1 MLASKRLFFSHKKS
15 ICQFVCCVNF
25 AVRQLEKAKV
35 SIGQFG
41 YKSMALNNSLINQVS
56 PIDYGNNNNNN
67 NSYLSAN
74 TNTVLNK
81 CSSNALTVKN
91 ELLDL
96 KLTHHHHHQHLQQQ
110 QQSAP
115 MPHGIA
121 NSVFVLKKPPMS
133 AMSPSHTSLNPAAAA
148 HSSKKFKTIINI
160 SNNSNRNNT
169 HLQHTTT
176 SIASSSLTAAN
187 SIHNNINNNNNNSIA
202 NSIMNVI
209 GAAHSSEQE
218 YE

>member
-1 MLASKRLFFSHKKS
+1 MLASKFFVLSQEINLS
-15 ICQFVCCVNF
+15 ICVLCRNF

-81 CSSNALTVKN
+81 CSPNALTVKN

-96 KLTHHHHHQHLQQQ
+96 KLTHHHHHQQQ

-133 AMSPSHTSLNPAAAA
+133 AMSPSHTSLNPAAGA

-176 SIASSSLTAAN
+176 SIASSALTAAN
-187 SIHNNINNNNNNSIA
+187 SIHNNINNNNNNNNSIA